1 MPIKKI
7 RHDEHGASIKEY
19 ATKAIAQ
26 GKKTS
31 REIAEWIN
39 EAAMRDNH
47 PQFDVTK
54 LIAYL
59 SREKIAVV
67 AGTQKQPKLATEL
80 GVHDLAKAN
89 KEDLIEAV
97 FEGGS
102 KVGYCSVYQHF
113 HNKSGH
119 PRGLSISSNM
129 FIVGQDELET
139 LEQAKQAAYV
149 DALVLLSYLRYYEG
163 QLNGITDPELK
174 KQALA
179 ARAALDGQTTYTTK
193 YHGMFKGQ
201 GDGVS
206 CIVTRTSHEPY
217 TYVYLQIGRGQTGE
231 LGELFGR
238 EFPATPEGIAEAK
251 RVAREA
257 SQTIRRR
264 RELEAAGSA
273 VGTGKTST
281 AAAAGWTSRVG
292 LADGALSAPAGL
304 SDERDRAAEDVEMA
318 TERFVGDGGAL
329 PAPAPGAPG
338 GDPAPAAPAC
348 ASDDGER
355 AAEDVEMAT
364 ERFVG
369 DGGALPAPAPGAP
382 GGDPAPAPAPAPRQI
397 TVTVTLGEDK
407 PVTDDELT
415 IFLELSRRVEIRGL
429 SPSSRWR
436 ETVVAS
442 PADDV
447 TAWKRARDVLES
459 SLPADSFVLKPTVKS
474 RGFILHEGPRHDRA
488 LISCGI
494 VGAPPVVFRAFADPR
509 ELLGQALS
517 TRALARSLVAA
528 ALERQRDFDYDA
540 LVASLNA
547 MVFDESDLGI
557 QLVSRRI
564 GVAVEAFEPGAFAKY
579 RKNWTVDFIL
589 EGPQATSVGLVL
601 RPAVFATRWRGMADK
616 EGIFRYYGTG
626 RVAAAALAV
635 AHASSNA
642 RTRERNGDLL

>member
-1 MPIKKI
+1 MRYCCMKVHTQGGPPQ
-7 RHDEHGASIKEY
+7 GPQAQN
-19 ATKAIAQ
+19 AI
-26 GKKTS
+26 
-31 REIAEWIN
+31 
-39 EAAMRDNH
+39 
-47 PQFDVTK
+47 
-54 LIAYL
+54 
-59 SREKIAVV
+59 
-67 AGTQKQPKLATEL
+67 
-80 GVHDLAKAN
+80 
-89 KEDLIEAV
+89 
-97 FEGGS
+97 
-102 KVGYCSVYQHF
+102 
-113 HNKSGH
+113 
-119 PRGLSISSNM
+119 
-129 FIVGQDELET
+129 
-139 LEQAKQAAYV
+139 
-149 DALVLLSYLRYYEG
+149 LLH
-163 QLNGITDPELK
+163 QN
-174 KQALA
+174 
-179 ARAALDGQTTYTTK
+179 
-193 YHGMFKGQ
+193 
-201 GDGVS
+201 
-206 CIVTRTSHEPY
+206 TRTK
-217 TYVYLQIGRGQTGE
+217 G
-231 LGELFGR
+231 
-238 EFPATPEGIAEAK
+238 
-251 RVAREA
+251 
-257 SQTIRRR
+257 
-264 RELEAAGSA
+264 
-273 VGTGKTST
+273 
-281 AAAAGWTSRVG
+281 
-292 LADGALSAPAGL
+292 
-304 SDERDRAAEDVEMA
+304 
-318 TERFVGDGGAL
+318 
-329 PAPAPGAPG
+329 
-338 GDPAPAAPAC
+338 
-348 ASDDGER
+348 
-355 AAEDVEMAT
+355 
-364 ERFVG
+364 
-369 DGGALPAPAPGAP
+369 
-382 GGDPAPAPAPAPRQI
+382 PRQI

-626 RVAAAALAV
+626 RVAASTAEKYPRAARGRQSIPD
-635 AHASSNA
+635 SSNA
-642 RTRERNGDLL
+642 CPCEPQSK

>member
-338 GDPAPAAPAC
+338 GDPAPA
-348 ASDDGER
+348 
-355 AAEDVEMAT
+355 
-364 ERFVG
+364 
-369 DGGALPAPAPGAP
+369 
-382 GGDPAPAPAPAPRQI
+382 PAPAPRQI